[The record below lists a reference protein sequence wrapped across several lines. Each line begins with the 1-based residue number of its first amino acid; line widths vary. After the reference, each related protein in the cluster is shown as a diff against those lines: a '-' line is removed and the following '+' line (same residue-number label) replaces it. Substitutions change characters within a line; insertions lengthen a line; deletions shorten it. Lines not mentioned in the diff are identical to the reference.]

1 MYFLFFLNTF
11 YTYFYSHPIKSN
23 FQKTTTVVLSFCH
36 PTATVNN
43 LLREGQTVNTRA
55 SIRSKSVLF
64 TTSFTHFCFCGG
76 GSDVLGESDKGYF
89 SPMLSCCFAGSFVW
103 LRGLDLSV
111 LRGIRG
117 TFEYLWTLDC
127 SHTCVCARVCVWT
140 CEPAAASVAISVIIT
155 FSVTFAF
162 KLLS

>member
-1 MYFLFFLNTF
+1 MSVRKPWSCLLSIDLRDFLYSVFLFYFILCTYISICVQWNQTPF
-11 YTYFYSHPIKSN
+11 Y
-23 FQKTTTVVLSFCH
+23 SFCH

-43 LLREGQTVNTRA
+43 LLIKSQTLNTRA
-55 SIRSKSVLF
+55 SICSKSVLF

-76 GSDVLGESDKGYF
+76 SSDVLGESDKGYF
-89 SPMLSCCFAGSFVW
+89 SPTLSCCFAGSFVW

-127 SHTCVCARVCVWT
+127 SHTCMCICVCV
-140 CEPAAASVAISVIIT
+140 CEPVN
-155 FSVTFAF
+155 
-162 KLLS
+162 LLQHL